1 MNLSLV
7 SSLALS
13 PCRGQKLMAQHFDAI
28 VVDCDN
34 EQNAALL
41 FKSAQFVRTRPRCR
55 LLWWKDRLAG
65 QGFSVSALIWY

>member
-1 MNLSLV
+1 
-7 SSLALS
+7 
-13 PCRGQKLMAQHFDAI
+13 MAQHFDAI